1 MDDAERQSIGAV
13 VRTLRS
19 AQGLSRQE
27 LVERTAD
34 KAEDRVSLEM
44 LAKVEQ
50 GRKAPSART
59 LRKLANGLGVE
70 PQDLAGR
77 AAEWEA
83 ALAAGASSAVLRAV
97 TLASGRAGM
106 RAAAASP
113 IGALLS
119 GGAVVGS
126 AVGAGA
132 YLWGRE
138 RAERSVLAAQLE
150 ARLKQIVESG
160 SEIELARA
168 HEALDA
174 VQADG
179 DGSAAGR
186 GAPEPNDQ

>member
-1 MDDAERQSIGAV
+1 MDDAERRSIGAV

-34 KAEDRVSLEM
+34 EEEDRVSLEM
-44 LAKVEQ
+44 LAKIEQ

-59 LRKLANGLGVE
+59 LRKLAKGLGVE
-70 PQDLAGR
+70 PQDLAGH

-97 TLASGRAGM
+97 TLASSRPGT
-106 RAAAASP
+106 RAAAAFRL
-113 IGALLS
+113 GALLPS
-119 GGAVVGS
+119 GALVGS

-132 YLWGRE
+132 FLLGRE
-138 RAERSVLAAQLE
+138 RAERAELAAQLE

-160 SEIELARA
+160 SELDLARA

-174 VQADG
+174 VQAAEAG
-179 DGSAAGR
+179 DPSLPIR
-186 GAPEPNDQ
+186 DS